1 MQSLNSLLELN
12 TRTTRSCRLGI
23 ALASWAKLNIVKL
36 APAHTGG
43 CFGLTLSRE
52 NALTKWNQEL
62 RALPRSLCEH
72 QRSIIIRRVP
82 TKKKRGQRR
91 MTGAAHTVECHQRL
105 RANVPNERRKNK
117 TKCTNKINV
126 VYTDGWCKIYADSLS
141 PHSRRQ
147 VDSTACVIRSLLA
160 LNSE

>member
-1 MQSLNSLLELN
+1 MWYVHCLHWIPYNFGSS
-12 TRTTRSCRLGI
+12 I
-23 ALASWAKLNIVKL
+23 ALTSWARLNFVKL
-36 APAHTGG
+36 PPAHTGG

-52 NALTKWNQEL
+52 NALTKRPGITGAAQIFVCTPTFQNDSTSPDKKKRDNDEW
-62 RALPRSLCEH
+62 RALPTLLSVTRNCVLMYQTSE
-72 QRSIIIRRVP
+72 
-82 TKKKRGQRR
+82 
-91 MTGAAHTVECHQRL
+91 
-105 RANVPNERRKNK
+105 KNK
-117 TKCTNKINV
+117 TNCKIKMDV

>member
-1 MQSLNSLLELN
+1 MQYLNSLMKLN
-12 TRTTRSCRLGI
+12 RRLTRSCRLGI
-23 ALASWAKLNIVKL
+23 ALTSWTRLNFVKL
-36 APAHTGG
+36 APAHTNA

-52 NALTKWNQEL
+52 NALTMRPGITGAAQIFVWT
-62 RALPRSLCEH
+62 
-72 QRSIIIRRVP
+72 P
-82 TKKKRGQRR
+82 TFQNDSTSPDKKKRGQRR
-91 MTGAAHTVECHQRL
+91 MTGAAHTVECHPKL

-117 TKCTNKINV
+117 TNCTNKINV

>member
-1 MQSLNSLLELN
+1 MQYLNSLMKLN
-12 TRTTRSCRLGI
+12 RRLTRSCRLGI
-23 ALASWAKLNIVKL
+23 ALTSWTRLNFVKL
-36 APAHTGG
+36 APAHTNA

-52 NALTKWNQEL
+52 NALTMRPGITGAAQIFVWT
-62 RALPRSLCEH
+62 
-72 QRSIIIRRVP
+72 P
-82 TKKKRGQRR
+82 TFQNDSTSPDKKKRGDND
-91 MTGAAHTVECHQRL
+91 EW
-105 RANVPNERRKNK
+105 RALPTLLSVTRNCVLMYQTSGENK
-117 TKCTNKINV
+117 TNCTNKINV